1 MNVLFLTNVLDITIA
16 TDAVIL
22 VDGKMLHSYKE
33 PFNET
38 YITVASN
45 PFICVF
51 WIELS
56 LVMNVIFIFS
66 M

>member
-1 MNVLFLTNVLDITIA
+1 MNALFITNVLDITIA
-16 TDAVIL
+16 TVAVIL
-22 VDGKMLHSYKE
+22 VDEMLHLYKE
-33 PFNET
+33 SFNDT
-38 YITVASN
+38 YITIASI
-45 PFICVF
+45 PFVCVF